1 MFCEKMAKAIRF
13 FELNTGAKMPSV
25 GLGTWQAGPGVVGS
39 AVTTAIQVLL
49 LNCWLFFFFFFL
61 INIIYLLFSTLKI
74 VIYKVILFSSCIFYC
89 CYMHC
94 NCMIWSNSG
103 SQKKKSQDFSS
114 VTKHTKKQYSK
125 QN

>member
-39 AVTTAIQVLL
+39 AVTSAIQVLL
-49 LNCWLFFFFFFL
+49 LNCWLFFFFL

-74 VIYKVILFSSCIFYC
+74 VIYKLILFSSCIYLA
-89 CYMHC
+89 
-94 NCMIWSNSG
+94 
-103 SQKKKSQDFSS
+103 
-114 VTKHTKKQYSK
+114 VTCIAIA
-125 QN
+125 